1 MNVKQIIVETS
12 DVLGASLHTLYH
24 KIFMWIAG
32 TSLALN
38 LGNVADNAM
47 PDFLPDFISH
57 TIKFALH
64 FDYIAFFSGLAVIL
78 LCIERALVLALRLR
92 RLWKGDYSIEKP
104 GDK

>member
-1 MNVKQIIVETS
+1 MNVRQIFVEMS
-12 DVLGASLHTLYH
+12 DILGASLHTLYH

-47 PDFLPDFISH
+47 PDFLPDFISLP
-57 TIKFALH
+57 IKYALH

-78 LCIERALVLALRLR
+78 LCIERALVLALRVR
-92 RLWKGDYSIEKP
+92 RIWKGDYSVTKP
-104 GDK
+104 GE